1 MQKYIKTLQPL
12 LNEED
17 HEKVK
22 KIVEKFA
29 GEGGLGR
36 KLQLY
41 LLDRR
46 ERMDNWV
53 RFNPKI

>member
-1 MQKYIKTLQPL
+1 MQKYLKTLLPL
-12 LNEED
+12 LSED
-17 HEKVK
+17 EHERVK

-46 ERMDNWV
+46 EKLDNWV
-53 RFNPKI
+53 S